1 MFSCNRWPLLI
12 VFLLAGFFALS
23 AWSFHRA
30 ARGASAV
37 TDSDY
42 YSHGLRFDQTQLEQ
56 KAAASLGWGT
66 QISLD
71 SRQLRVVLT
80 DRSQQPI
87 TAARATMTVIDG
99 IRGETLRLAL
109 AESSGGTYSG
119 QLPASLH
126 GEQTAQVDFERDG
139 VRLSKRLL
147 LALP

>member
-12 VFLLAGFFALS
+12 IFLLAGFFALS

-30 ARGASAV
+30 ARDASAV

-71 SRQLRVVLT
+71 NRQLHVVLT
-80 DRSQQPI
+80 DRSRQPV
-87 TAARATMTVIDG
+87 TAARATLTVAG
-99 IRGETLRLAL
+99 GTRGETLHLGL
-109 AESSGGTYSG
+109 AEGAGGTYSG
-119 QLPASLH
+119 QLPAALH
-126 GEQTAQVDFERDG
+126 GEQAAQVDFERDG

-147 LALP
+147 LSLP